1 MLVIVTG
8 TTLGGLGL
16 AGAAF
21 AGALTAMLAVYVLAH
36 SGGRLTAGRLV
47 LAGVALA
54 YPFQAGHSFVLRQAT
69 PPAPPSPAV
78 LAARQPRR
86 RSLNQPRHPRARPR
100 DRHGRA
106 ADPVAGA
113 ERGQRGDRCAV
124 LPLAAAQVSDMN
136 RRTSAL
142 TVALG
147 GAIVLDG
154 VDVDVPDGA
163 FAGVLGS
170 NGSEKSTLIGAA
182 YRALRPHTAPHRP
195 PADERY
201 G

>member
-1 MLVIVTG
+1 
-8 TTLGGLGL
+8 
-16 AGAAF
+16 
-21 AGALTAMLAVYVLAH
+21 
-36 SGGRLTAGRLV
+36 
-47 LAGVALA
+47 
-54 YPFQAGHSFVLRQAT
+54 
-69 PPAPPSPAV
+69 
-78 LAARQPRR
+78 
-86 RSLNQPRHPRARPR
+86 
-100 DRHGRA
+100 
-106 ADPVAGA
+106 
-113 ERGQRGDRCAV
+113 
-124 LPLAAAQVSDMN
+124 MN